1 MYYILIEKMFFLK
14 LEHIWKDN
22 KGTEMYLGRGDLGEE
37 GLEIVDLVK
46 KGKKIF
52 MKAMILQ
59 LVGIW

>member
-1 MYYILIEKMFFLK
+1 
-14 LEHIWKDN
+14 
-22 KGTEMYLGRGDLGEE
+22 MYLGKGNLGEE